1 MSSIIDDLGDG
12 EFRKYFTVGTSESIQ
27 AYEEELE
34 DIQKAKS
41 EIAQAHPGEKLDPYA
56 LAKATQKA

>member
-34 DIQKAKS
+34 DI
-41 EIAQAHPGEKLDPYA
+41 
-56 LAKATQKA
+56 